1 MLGDFAGESSVG
13 RVFTQSKVSRR
24 VACRL
29 AAAGILGASGV
40 VIGGELFA
48 AAPPAAAAE
57 AGDLFAALKSGDVE
71 AKVVVRDQHHVRV
84 FLKNPSKRPLSVKLP
99 EVLAARPILAQ
110 NNFFNPQGN
119 GQGLSTTTSSQQPAQ
134 AVGGPTSSGS
144 SRGFNGGPIFNIPP
158 ESVREIKIDAVCLEH
173 GKPNP
178 KNTMP
183 YELVKLEEVCKE
195 PAVESLL
202 VRYGQG
208 GLDRDVVQAAAWNL
222 ANGLSWDKLAAMSEQ
237 VAINAERPI
246 YTPQQ
251 LQAARQLTERA
262 KKEVASRKHPAD
274 TLTVEGQAIDV
285 PTINARK

>member
-1 MLGDFAGESSVG
+1 MLGDFAGESSSG
-13 RVFTQSKVSRR
+13 RVITQPKVSRR
-24 VACRL
+24 TACRL

-40 VIGGELFA
+40 AIGGELFA
-48 AAPPAAAAE
+48 AAPPAAAE

-71 AKVVVRDQHHVRV
+71 AKVVARDQHHVRV

-99 EVLAARPILAQ
+99 EVLAARPVLAQ

-119 GQGLSTTTSSQQPAQ
+119 GPSFNSTTSSQQPAQ
-134 AVGGPTSSGS
+134 AVGGPMSTGS
-144 SRGFNGGPIFNIPP
+144 SRGFGNGPFNIPP

-202 VRYGQG
+202 IRYGQG

-262 KKEVASRKHPAD
+262 KKEVASRKKPAD
-274 TLTVEGQAIDV
+274 TITVEGQKLEFS
-285 PTINARK
+285 TINARK